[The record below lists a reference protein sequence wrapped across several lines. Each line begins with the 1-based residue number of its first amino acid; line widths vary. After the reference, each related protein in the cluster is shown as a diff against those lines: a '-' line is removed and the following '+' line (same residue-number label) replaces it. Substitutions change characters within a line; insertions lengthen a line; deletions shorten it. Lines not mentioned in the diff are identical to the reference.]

1 MTGEFE
7 HIDSMIEVLGETTA
21 GTGVVLGPGDD
32 AAVLAM
38 PAGHELVVSTDTLV
52 AERHYPPNARAD
64 SIGYRSMAV
73 ATSDL
78 AAMGATPGWATVSLV
93 TPTLSR
99 DWATLFAAGIKR
111 AALDFE
117 LKVVGGN
124 LARGP
129 QSVSVT
135 VHGHVPAGQAIQR
148 SGAKAGDGVYV
159 TGALGGAGSALADAG
174 LASASLPALAAD
186 SPLRRYWKPTPR
198 LKLAISL
205 RTVATAAID
214 ISDGLAADLTH
225 LCNAS
230 AICCDVDLDDV
241 PLFPGVAALQAV
253 AAGDDYELAFTASPA
268 CEARLHALAT
278 RAGVPVSRIGTAYAG
293 SPPVARWFSQGNAIQ
308 APMGYRHF

>member
-1 MTGEFE
+1 MTDEFA
-7 HIDSMIEVLGETTA
+7 HIDSMIDMLGETTA
-21 GTGVVLGPGDD
+21 GAEVVVGPGDD

-52 AERHYPPNARAD
+52 AERHYPLNARAD

-99 DWATLFAAGIKR
+99 VWSTLFAAGIKR

-124 LARGP
+124 VARGP
-129 QSVSVT
+129 QSVTVT
-135 VHGHVPAGQAIQR
+135 VQGHVPAGQAIQR

-159 TGALGGAGSALADAG
+159 TGALGGAGLALADAG
-174 LASASLPALAAD
+174 LAMASLADLTVD

-205 RTVATAAID
+205 RTIATAAID
-214 ISDGLAADLTH
+214 VSDGLAADLEH
-225 LCNAS
+225 LCRAS
-230 AICCDVDLDDV
+230 AVCCDVDLDKV
-241 PLFPGVAALQAV
+241 PLFPDAVALQAV
-253 AAGDDYELAFTASPA
+253 AAGDDYELALTASPA
-268 CEARLHALAT
+268 NEARLHATAAQ
-278 RAGVPVSRIGTAYAG
+278 AGVPVSRIGTAYADG
-293 SPPVARWFSQGNAIQ
+293 PPAARWFSQGIAIQ
-308 APMGYRHF
+308 APAGYRHF